1 LIEEKESGAT
11 SLQTGLG
18 RGGVIAWNGNATLP
32 LYRRI
37 RNIIPVRLLG
47 TNGTSLAIIQH
58 PSRTRVM
65 SEMDEDEEV
74 SNIDSALLSRADLLD
89 AEYPNRPKNTSPSLK
104 FRDLV
109 CSLFEAMVELQH
121 KPRTRKGPQY
131 SAVES
136 RRNVIN
142 RFIQRWRN
150 EVGPDIYPAFRLIMP
165 DRDKD
170 RPMYGLKEASLGK
183 MLVAVG
189 PITSHYF

>member
-1 LIEEKESGAT
+1 
-11 SLQTGLG
+11 
-18 RGGVIAWNGNATLP
+18 
-32 LYRRI
+32 
-37 RNIIPVRLLG
+37 
-47 TNGTSLAIIQH
+47 
-58 PSRTRVM
+58 M
-65 SEMDEDEEV
+65 SDMDEEEEDR

-89 AEYPNRPKNTSPSLK
+89 AEYPNRPRNTSPSLQ

-109 CSLFEAMVELQH
+109 CSLLEPMVDLQH

-131 SAVES
+131 SGHET

-183 MLVAVG
+183 MLVAVQHQVLFLL
-189 PITSHYF
+189 IS

>member
-1 LIEEKESGAT
+1 
-11 SLQTGLG
+11 
-18 RGGVIAWNGNATLP
+18 
-32 LYRRI
+32 
-37 RNIIPVRLLG
+37 
-47 TNGTSLAIIQH
+47 
-58 PSRTRVM
+58 M
-65 SEMDEDEEV
+65 SEMDEDEDV

-89 AEYPNRPKNTSPSLK
+89 SEYPNRPKNTSPSLR

-109 CSLFEAMVELQH
+109 CSLFEAMVDLQH
-121 KPRTRKGPQY
+121 KPRTRKGSQY

-189 PITSHYF
+189 AITSHYF

>member
-1 LIEEKESGAT
+1 
-11 SLQTGLG
+11 
-18 RGGVIAWNGNATLP
+18 
-32 LYRRI
+32 
-37 RNIIPVRLLG
+37 
-47 TNGTSLAIIQH
+47 
-58 PSRTRVM
+58 M
-65 SEMDEDEEV
+65 SEMDEDEDV

>member
-1 LIEEKESGAT
+1 
-11 SLQTGLG
+11 
-18 RGGVIAWNGNATLP
+18 
-32 LYRRI
+32 
-37 RNIIPVRLLG
+37 
-47 TNGTSLAIIQH
+47 
-58 PSRTRVM
+58 M

>member
-1 LIEEKESGAT
+1 MHNS
-11 SLQTGLG
+11 
-18 RGGVIAWNGNATLP
+18 
-32 LYRRI
+32 
-37 RNIIPVRLLG
+37 
-47 TNGTSLAIIQH
+47 
-58 PSRTRVM
+58 VM
-65 SEMDEDEEV
+65 SEMDEDEDV
-74 SNIDSALLSRADLLD
+74 SNIDSALLLRADVLD

-109 CSLFEAMVELQH
+109 CSLFEAMVDLQH

-189 PITSHYF
+189 TIISHYF

>member
-1 LIEEKESGAT
+1 
-11 SLQTGLG
+11 
-18 RGGVIAWNGNATLP
+18 
-32 LYRRI
+32 
-37 RNIIPVRLLG
+37 
-47 TNGTSLAIIQH
+47 
-58 PSRTRVM
+58 M
-65 SEMDEDEEV
+65 SEMDEDEDV

-109 CSLFEAMVELQH
+109 CSLFEALVELQH

-136 RRNVIN
+136 RRNAIT

-189 PITSHYF
+189 PIISHYF